1 MAFLILSCVQRL
13 EESMAGIKGVR
24 KIHKNRDNHS
34 ITEMMTLVENLLDLL
49 VFLNLKSA
57 RYVMD
62 DDVLFILDYAIRSK
76 RLNEKKKN

>member
-1 MAFLILSCVQRL
+1 
-13 EESMAGIKGVR
+13 MAGIKGVR
-24 KIHKNRDNHS
+24 KIHKNRDNIS

-62 DDVLFILDYAIRSK
+62 DDVLTTLDYAIRSRK
-76 RLNEKKKN
+76 FNEKKNN